1 MECQYCKGKFI
12 SKQVLLNHQKR
23 AKYCLLIQTNIN
35 TNTNVISELIKCQY
49 CELEMV
55 PNHLQRHHNRCIKR
69 FETLIIEKD
78 NIIKD
83 KDKLIIKILKEKDI
97 LIIENETIIK
107 EKEKEIDKQKVI
119 IEKEKYKLII
129 EKEIYKELG
138 EHSRKVV
145 EEIAKQPR
153 NQKTNVTN
161 QTTNNLNMLTP
172 MDMNVEDFGKIIND
186 SFTKDYLLNGQKGAA
201 RFTVDKILKD
211 SDGKLKY
218 VCTDTSRQ
226 IYRFKTPDGLVQK
239 DFKANKL
246 SSVLVDNLTK
256 KSHSITS
263 DEIEK
268 NSNADVF
275 VLYTNNFQDIR
286 DMSQDNGDFR
296 TELAVLTSV

>member
-1 MECQYCKGKFI
+1 MT
-12 SKQVLLNHQKR
+12 H
-23 AKYCLLIQTNIN
+23 TNR
-35 TNTNVISELIKCQY
+35 
-49 CELEMV
+49 
-55 PNHLQRHHNRCIKR
+55 QRHYNSCIKR
-69 FETLIIEKD
+69 YEKIIEEKD
-78 NIIKD
+78 NIIEENGNIIAKKD
-83 KDKLIIKILKEKDI
+83 K
-97 LIIENETIIK
+97 TII
-107 EKEKEIDKQKVI
+107 DKDRI
-119 IEKEKYKLII
+119 ISDMKIQL
-129 EKEIYKELG
+129 EIYKELAQQ
-138 EHSRKVV
+138 SRKTV

-153 NQKTNVTN
+153 SQNNNVTN
-161 QTTNNLNMLTP
+161 KTTNNLNMLTP

-256 KSHSITS
+256 KSHSITN

-268 NSNADVF
+268 NTNADVF

>member
-1 MECQYCKGKFI
+1 MECEYCKGKFI
-12 SKQVLLNHQKR
+12 SKHVLSNHQKR
-23 AKYCLLIQTNIN
+23 TKYCLLIQKNMN
-35 TNTNVISELIKCQY
+35 KDMNTNVVSELIKCQY
-49 CELEMV
+49 CDLEMA
-55 PNHLQRHHNRCIKR
+55 PNHMSRHYNKCLKR
-69 FETLIIEKD
+69 FENLIIEKD
-78 NIIKD
+78 NIIKENERIIKE
-83 KDKLIIKILKEKDI
+83 KDKLIIEIL
-97 LIIENETIIK
+97 
-107 EKEKEIDKQKVI
+107 
-119 IEKEKYKLII
+119 KEKYKLII
-129 EKEIYKELG
+129 ENYTIIKEKEKDKLIMEKEIYKELSK
-138 EHSRKVV
+138 ESRRVV

-153 NQKTNVTN
+153 SQSNNVTN
-161 QTTNNLNMLTP
+161 QTNNLNMLTP

-211 SDGKLKY
+211 SDGKFKY

-246 SSVLVDNLTK
+246 TSVLADNLTK

-268 NSNADVF
+268 NGNADVF

-286 DMSQDNGDFR
+286 DMSQDNGVFR
-296 TELAVLTSV
+296 TELSVLTSV